1 MSIVANNERCYQ
13 MIATT
18 SIGSLHRGERYL
30 TYFRSS
36 LRRGER
42 YLTYFRSSLR
52 RGERYLTYFSK
63 IGGKFKV
70 ESSKLKV

>member
-42 YLTYFRSSLR
+42 YLTYF
-52 RGERYLTYFSK
+52 SK